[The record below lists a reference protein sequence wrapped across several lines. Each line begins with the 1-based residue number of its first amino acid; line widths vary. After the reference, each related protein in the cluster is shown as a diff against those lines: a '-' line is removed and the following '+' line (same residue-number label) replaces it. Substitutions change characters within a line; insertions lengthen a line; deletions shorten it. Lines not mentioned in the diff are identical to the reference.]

1 MLKPR
6 IIPFLLIHNN
16 GLIKTVQFK
25 NEKYV
30 GDPINAVRIFNEKKA
45 DEIIIIDKDPT
56 LKNLEPNFRLISNL
70 AEECQMPMT
79 YGGGI
84 KRVDQAEKIFSLG
97 VEKISLSSGYFSN
110 KNLVNKLVDLVG
122 SQSIAITLDVK
133 KSFLGKYE
141 IFTQGGKIKVKE
153 KLENVIKEIQMR
165 GVGEIIINNI
175 SKDGMMNG
183 YDISL
188 LELIKPLIR
197 VPLTFLGGAGNVDD
211 FKNIISKHPI
221 IGLSAGSFFVFKG
234 KLKAVLISYP
244 KENILDF
251 E

>member
-6 IIPFLLIHNN
+6 IIPFLLIQNN

-25 NEKYV
+25 NEKYL

-84 KRVDQAEKIFSLG
+84 NSVDQAEKIFTLG

-110 KNLVNKLVDLVG
+110 KNLVNKLVDLVV

-141 IFTQGGKIKVKE
+141 IFTHGGKIKVKE

-165 GVGEIIINNI
+165 GAGEIIINNI

-188 LELIKPLIR
+188 LELIKPLIK
-197 VPLTFLGGAGNVDD
+197 VPLTFLGGASNVDD
-211 FKNIISKHPI
+211 FKTIISKHPI